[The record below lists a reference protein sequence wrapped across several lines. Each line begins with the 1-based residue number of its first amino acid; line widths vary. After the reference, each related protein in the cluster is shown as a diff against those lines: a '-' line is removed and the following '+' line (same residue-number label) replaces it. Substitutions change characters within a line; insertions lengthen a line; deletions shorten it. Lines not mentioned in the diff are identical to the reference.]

1 MNVGMYATLSI
12 EEMRNRAEELKHE
25 RDRADM
31 LHEALEAISRK
42 RIMDER
48 NAINMRALA
57 LAALAVESKW

>member
-31 LHEALEAISRK
+31 LHEALEVISRK

>member
-1 MNVGMYATLSI
+1 MMYATLSI
-12 EEMRNRAEELKHE
+12 DEMRSRAEELKHE
-25 RDRADM
+25 RERANM

>member
-1 MNVGMYATLSI
+1 
-12 EEMRNRAEELKHE
+12 MRHRAEELKHE
-25 RDRADM
+25 RERADM

-57 LAALAVESKW
+57 LAALAVDSKW

>member
-1 MNVGMYATLSI
+1 MIYATLSI
-12 EEMRNRAEELKHE
+12 DEVRNRAEELKHE
-25 RDRADM
+25 RERADM
-31 LHEALEAISRK
+31 LHDALETISRK

>member
-25 RDRADM
+25 RDRDDM

>member
-1 MNVGMYATLSI
+1 MMDLYRTLSVAEI
-12 EEMRNRAEELKHE
+12 RSRANELQHE
-25 RDRADM
+25 RDRANM
-31 LHEALEAISRK
+31 LHDALEAISRK

>member
-1 MNVGMYATLSI
+1 MMGYISLTI
-12 EEMRNRAEELKHE
+12 DEMRHRANELQHE
-25 RDRADM
+25 RERADM
-31 LHEALEAISRK
+31 LHDALEAISRK

>member
-1 MNVGMYATLSI
+1 MHATLSV
-12 EEMRNRAEELKHE
+12 EEIRHRAEELKHE
-25 RDRADM
+25 RNRANM

>member
-1 MNVGMYATLSI
+1 
-12 EEMRNRAEELKHE
+12 
-25 RDRADM
+25 M
-31 LHEALEAISRK
+31 LHDALEAISRK

>member
-1 MNVGMYATLSI
+1 MTIGMYETFAI
-12 EEMRNRAEELKHE
+12 DEVRHRAEELKHQRE
-25 RDRADM
+25 RANM

>member
-1 MNVGMYATLSI
+1 MMAYASLSI
-12 EEMRNRAEELKHE
+12 DEMRHRADELKRE
-25 RDRADM
+25 RQRADM
-31 LHEALEAISRK
+31 LHEVLEEISRK

>member
-25 RDRADM
+25 RNRANM

>member
-1 MNVGMYATLSI
+1 MDLYRTLSVAEI
-12 EEMRNRAEELKHE
+12 RSRANELQHE
-25 RDRADM
+25 RDRANM
-31 LHEALEAISRK
+31 LHDALEAISRK